1 MHNNNIDNFI
11 QNKANAYEAD
21 KSFMLQNFAA
31 IKNALPTAPNV
42 VPVKANPKWFALNNI
57 IGAILITG
65 ITLLAILF
73 ISKNKNKQTIN
84 EVQIT
89 QINTTNAT
97 NTIESDTPIIVNEIP
112 KDPKTAPK
120 KWVYKMQIN
129 FDGKTKTSLPPKKYI
144 DLSDIKDANNDIE
157 KKQDIE
163 KGKVVL
169 QNFISQLASPKQVF
183 TINNQQAHNITC
195 TNGTKLIIK
204 PNTFTSIDKKTVQG
218 NVDLEVKEAYSYTD
232 MIANNLHTVSN
243 GNLLQSG
250 GMVFI
255 NATQNA
261 AQLDIDI
268 SNPIQLQM
276 PTTNKK
282 DSMQLFN
289 LDNNNWVANG
299 QLQSAIFNINNYNS
313 SKYIGNNK
321 FIKIKYKNKISIIS
335 VDSVG
340 KLMNTPTT
348 NHDTIFPIL
357 YENTK
362 SDSIYIKN
370 ENNYNFNIRNFNWI
384 NCDRFI
390 NNKNNIDFVVEY
402 PNKIET
408 QKSVL
413 IFTKLKST
421 LNGFALNNK
430 VDFNKIPK
438 NEDVYFIAF
447 QYHDN
452 KVLTCIQQLTT
463 SKEPAKAEDFIEL
476 TPVQVKAKLD
486 ALGSVK

>member
-21 KSFMLQNFAA
+21 KSFMMQDFAA
-31 IKNALPTAPNV
+31 IQNAIPTAPIV
-42 VPVKANPKWFALNNI
+42 APIKANPKWFALNNI

-73 ISKNKNKQTIN
+73 ISKNKNKQKNSKVIT
-84 EVQIT
+84 T
-89 QINTTNAT
+89 QINTTDT
-97 NTIESDTPIIVNEIP
+97 RNTIESDTPVIVNEIP

-163 KGKVVL
+163 ANKIIL

-218 NVDLEVKEAYSYTD
+218 NVDLEIKEAYSYTD

-250 GMVFI
+250 GMVYI

-268 SNPIQLQM
+268 QNPNI
-276 PTTNKK
+276 PT
-282 DSMQLFN
+282 
-289 LDNNNWVANG
+289 
-299 QLQSAIFNINNYNS
+299 
-313 SKYIGNNK
+313 
-321 FIKIKYKNKISIIS
+321 
-335 VDSVG
+335 
-340 KLMNTPTT
+340 
-348 NHDTIFPIL
+348 
-357 YENTK
+357 
-362 SDSIYIKN
+362 
-370 ENNYNFNIRNFNWI
+370 
-384 NCDRFI
+384 
-390 NNKNNIDFVVEY
+390 
-402 PNKIET
+402 
-408 QKSVL
+408 
-413 IFTKLKST
+413 
-421 LNGFALNNK
+421 
-430 VDFNKIPK
+430 
-438 NEDVYFIAF
+438 AF
-447 QYHDN
+447 
-452 KVLTCIQQLTT
+452 
-463 SKEPAKAEDFIEL
+463 
-476 TPVQVKAKLD
+476 
-486 ALGSVK
+486 